1 MDSCESDKN
10 MTDKER
16 KLTKVIMEYDNGDRE
31 YIDGEDVEKWQ
42 KAINSAI
49 VLDYTHGG
57 NAQKLLKE
65 INWKKLK

>member
-1 MDSCESDKN
+1 

-16 KLTKVIMEYDNGDRE
+16 ELTKVIMEYDNGDIE
-31 YIDGEDVEKWQ
+31 YIEREDVEKWQ
-42 KAINSAI
+42 KAVNSAI
-49 VLDYTHGG
+49 VLDYTHRG

>member
-1 MDSCESDKN
+1 
-10 MTDKER
+10 
-16 KLTKVIMEYDNGDRE
+16 MEYDNGDRE
-31 YIDGEDVEKWQ
+31 YIEREDVEKWQ
-42 KAINSAI
+42 KAVNSAI